1 MRKFDKLHLD
11 LENELQ
17 TFAGLTDFVKK
28 YYDNFAAKKLVNLY
42 EILHTK

>member
-1 MRKFDKLHLD
+1 MRKFDKLRFD
-11 LENELQ
+11 LENELR
-17 TFAGLTDFVKK
+17 TFAGPTDFVNK